1 MNLSRWSHS
10 LCIPTHSYLSVS
22 PSSHPS
28 LFSPPLSVCL
38 TSLVLSGVCLV
49 DLIVEPHVSHGHA
62 VLGQCARLVRAD
74 GGGGAESFDGF
85 QVLYQTVLLGHSLG
99 SESQAHLG
107 GQWEVWGGVQGCMM
121 IVSRRWASAYASMRS
136 SVCAGETKHALQ
148 SVQVRVCVR
157 LWLAG

>member
-1 MNLSRWSHS
+1 MLVGSVNTGTDESQQVATLSLHSH
-10 LCIPTHSYLSVS
+10 TQYLSVS
-22 PSSHPS
+22 SSSHPS
-28 LFSPPLSVCL
+28 LFSLSPPRL

-74 GGGGAESFDGF
+74 GGGGAKSFYGL

-107 GQWEVWGGVQGCMM
+107 GQWEVRGCRNNGRGGEVEVNEGG
-121 IVSRRWASAYASMRS
+121 RRRGKDA
-136 SVCAGETKHALQ
+136 
-148 SVQVRVCVR
+148 
-157 LWLAG
+157 